1 MEEERGFVNVEEE
14 EKERLLDQGG
24 VSVLDFDM
32 LCSAVVAMQNQGQ
45 CKWVSNQQQDEQGYD
60 SVDDFESGPRGGVLR
75 MWEGD
80 VFDCCDD
87 HRIVLESACCPCY
100 RFGKNMKRAGF
111 GFCFAQAIV
120 YVLLA
125 ASTLVNIMAFV
136 VTRRHCFLY
145 IGVAFTISVGA
156 YMGFHRMQIRKK
168 FNIRGTD
175 SLLDDC
181 LYHLVCPCCTLS
193 QESRTLEINNVQD
206 GTWHGRGDTI
216 CVGAYNEGSN
226 NIFEL
231 RAPPVISIQ
240 SSEPSIKVIT

>member
-1 MEEERGFVNVEEE
+1 MVFNGEDE
-14 EKERLLDQGG
+14 EKERLLDEGG

-32 LCSAVVAMQNQGQ
+32 LCSAVAAMQNQGQ
-45 CKWVSNQQQDEQGYD
+45 CKWVNNQQQDYHEDGYD
-60 SVDDFESGPRGGVLR
+60 DGFDSGIRGGVLR

-80 VFDCCDD
+80 VFDCFDD
-87 HRIVLESACCPCY
+87 RRIVLESCCCPWY

-111 GFCFAQAIV
+111 GFCVAQAIV
-120 YVLLA
+120 YVVLA
-125 ASTLVNIMAFV
+125 AVALVNITAFA

-145 IGVAFTISVGA
+145 MGVAFTISVGA
-156 YMGFHRMQIRKK
+156 YLGFHRMQIRKK

-175 SLLDDC
+175 SVMDDC

-206 GTWHGRGDTI
+206 GTWHGRGDTM

-226 NIFEL
+226 GMLEL
-231 RAPPVISIQ
+231 RAPPVMSIQ
-240 SSEPSIKVIT
+240 SSEPSMMAIT

>member
-1 MEEERGFVNVEEE
+1 MEEERVIINGEDE
-14 EKERLLDQGG
+14 EKERLLDEGG
-24 VSVLDFDM
+24 VSVLDFDL
-32 LCSAVVAMQNQGQ
+32 LCSAVAAMQNQGK
-45 CKWVSNQQQDEQGYD
+45 CKWVNNQQQDYD
-60 SVDDFESGPRGGVLR
+60 DDDGLDNGPRGGVLR

-80 VFDCCDD
+80 VFDCFDD
-87 HRIVLESACCPCY
+87 HRIVLESCCCPWY

-120 YVLLA
+120 YIVLA
-125 ASTLVNIMAFV
+125 AAALVNITAFV

-145 IGVAFTISVGA
+145 MGVAFTFCVGA

-175 SLLDDC
+175 SVMDDC

-226 NIFEL
+226 SILEL
-231 RAPPVISIQ
+231 RPPSVMSIQ
-240 SSEPSIKVIT
+240 SSEPSIMAIT